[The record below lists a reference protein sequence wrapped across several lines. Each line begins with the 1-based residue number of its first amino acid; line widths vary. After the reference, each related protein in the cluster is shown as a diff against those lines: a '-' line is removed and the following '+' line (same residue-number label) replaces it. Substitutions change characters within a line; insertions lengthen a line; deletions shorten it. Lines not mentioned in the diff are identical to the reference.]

1 MRITEHGEHLI
12 QLARFP
18 LLFPVNAYF
27 VREEDGLTLIDAG
40 IPGMA
45 KLYLEAAR
53 RYGQPI
59 RRIALTHAHMDHVG
73 ALDALHRAL
82 PEAEVLV
89 GVREARLLRGDLNL
103 DPAERALTPKLNGS
117 FPKVETRPTRELLPG
132 DRVGSLR
139 VVAAPGHSPG
149 QLAYFDERDG
159 SLIAGDAFQTRGG
172 LAVSGVIRPTFPFPA
187 LATWHKP
194 TALATART
202 LRALNPSRLAVGHG
216 QVLEAPN
223 VAIDEAIAVADRRFG
238 KAVSHA
244 A

>member
-1 MRITEHGEHLI
+1 MHITEHGEHMI
-12 QLARFP
+12 QLTRFP

-27 VREEDGLTLIDAG
+27 VREDDGLTLIDAG

-45 KLYLEAAR
+45 KLYLDAAR

-73 ALDALHRAL
+73 ALDALHSAL
-82 PEAEVLV
+82 PEAEVLI
-89 GVREARLLRGDLNL
+89 GTREARLLRGDLSL
-103 DPAERALTPKLNGS
+103 DPAERALTPKLAGS
-117 FPKVETRPTRELLPG
+117 FQKVTTRPTRELVAG
-132 DRVGSLR
+132 DMVGSLR

-149 QLAYFDERDG
+149 QVAFFDERDG
-159 SLIAGDAFQTRGG
+159 TLIAGDALQTRGG

-194 TALATART
+194 TALATARA
-202 LRALNPSRLAVGHG
+202 LRSLDPSRLAVGHG
-216 QVLEAPN
+216 LVLEAP
-223 VAIDEAIAVADRRFG
+223 AAAMAEAIAVAERQFG
-238 KAVSHA
+238 SAVSHA